1 MLREGGEAM
10 SERMFVIGLLIG
22 VVSLV
27 ISVAAC
33 TTMEIM
39 GYGYWGPT
47 SMAVIVSVVLAA
59 VAGFAYGTSCK

>member
-1 MLREGGEAM
+1 M

-33 TTMEIM
+33 TAMEVM
-39 GYGYWGPT
+39 GYRYWVPT
-47 SMAVIVSVVLAA
+47 SIAAIVSVVLAA
-59 VAGFAYGTSCK
+59 VAGFACGTSCR

>member
-1 MLREGGEAM
+1 M

-33 TTMEIM
+33 TAMEVM
-39 GYGYWGPT
+39 GYGYWVPT
-47 SMAVIVSVVLAA
+47 SIAVIVSVVLAA
-59 VAGFAYGTSCK
+59 VAGFACGTSYR